1 MKKQLFTLLTLLV
14 MCVTGAWGSTV
25 DDLVEISSNYTF
37 IADDVTDNGTKGLSA
52 NTLYDSNRIFSPLG
66 NSYATNKGSSTIDG
80 VSHYNSLRVKSN
92 TQDVLAFKVGGACTL
107 TFYAQTTGKTGNDV
121 RPIKVGNAINDNT
134 YGTITDANE
143 DHVVNITTAGVIYL
157 TGTGDRFIAGFKV
170 TFPKPEITTQPVS
183 TSYQKGATASAL
195 TVAATASKGDL
206 NYQWYSCDDEEKT
219 NPATI
224 GGATTDSYTP
234 TTTSNGTFYYF
245 CRITDGNGYSDS
257 NVATIT
263 VAEATY
269 PTISVEATATS
280 VSLNAPVTLTGTIT
294 GVPEPTI
301 QWYSCDNAL
310 KTNAT
315 PINGA
320 TSTTYVPSTASANT
334 YYFYAVATNSLGSAT
349 SDVITLTVNPL
360 YTVTYAI
367 GDGTGVAPA
376 AVGEITKGTSIT
388 LPKNFTMY
396 KEGYTMTGWS
406 DGTDTY
412 ATGAQYTVNGDV
424 TLTAQYTANTVSLE
438 DRTNA
443 TTITFDFRREN
454 GAPTVQWGE
463 GSGAHVWVTQAT
475 VAGKTIDVKA
485 DINVTADGKVAN
497 ANWEDWVQ
505 INNTT
510 EIAVPSENGAIIKIS
525 AYDDKNVTT
534 VNGNT
539 KDSYA
544 SQVYTYNV
552 TNDGSI
558 AQIVMG
564 QGEGSAYYKYIEV
577 TLPSKSEV
585 LSATEVNTQ
594 FILTKENIDNYDF
607 VSVSTNN
614 WNTGKT
620 YGAYS
625 GDFYNMSSSDRKI
638 TMKVTGASSF
648 EVYVQNSNSGRG
660 YTVKIGDND
669 AVTVNH
675 GAGGL
680 ESSGV
685 FTIDDAS
692 ATTTIVIA
700 GTGSS
705 VYPVYAMFNPAVTAT
720 ITPTGYATFSSP
732 YALDFS
738 GTIEN
743 LDGAYYASAVAP
755 GSVTMTKL
763 NQTVPAETGLFLKGT
778 NGTVTIPVAASGT
791 EINGDNYLKPNT
803 SSSTVAASTENLYHY
818 VFAYTTSDSSNP
830 GFFNLGSDYTLDAG
844 KAYLETTT
852 SIKPAQSQ
860 GAKVSILFFDDNLT
874 GVKSIDASSNVNAN
888 ADKMYNLGGQ
898 LVGEGYKGIVIV
910 NGKKIVK

>member
-37 IADDVTDNGTKGLSA
+37 IADNITSNGTVKLTA
-52 NTLYDSNRIFSPLG
+52 NTLYDNGYIFAPTA
-66 NSYATNKGSSTIDG
+66 NSVATNKGNVTIG
-80 VSHYNSLRVKSN
+80 GASHLNSLRLKN
-92 TQDVLAFKVGGACTL
+92 TQDQLCFKVSGACTV
-107 TFYAQTTGKTGNDV
+107 TFYTQSHSSRGIQVGSAAGGTEYGSQTASTT
-121 RPIKVGNAINDNT
+121 
-134 YGTITDANE
+134 E
-143 DHVVNITTAGVIYL
+143 WSCNITEAGVVYL
-157 TGTGDRFIAGFKV
+157 SSYNGDFYFAGFKV

-245 CRITDGNGYSDS
+245 CRITDDNGYSDS

-334 YYFYAVATNSLGSAT
+334 YYFYAVATNSQGSAT

-396 KEGYTMTGWS
+396 KEGYTLTGWS
-406 DGTDTY
+406 DGAGTY

-552 TNDGSI
+552 TSDVST

-585 LSATEVNTQ
+585 LSATELNTQ
-594 FILTKENIDNYDF
+594 FVLTKENINSYDF
-607 VSVSTNN
+607 ISASTDN
-614 WNTGKT
+614 WNAGKT
-620 YGAYS
+620 YGGYS
-625 GDFYNMSSSDRKI
+625 GDFYNMSSTDRNL
-638 TMKVTGASSF
+638 TMKVTGANSF

-692 ATTTIVIA
+692 ATTTIVIT
-700 GTGSS
+700 GTGQS
-705 VYPVYAMFNPAVTAT
+705 VYPVYAMFNPAVTVT
-720 ITPTGYATFSSP
+720 IASSGYSSLGSA
-732 YALDFS
+732 YGLDFANATTS
-738 GTIEN
+738 TEN
-743 LDGAYYASAVAP
+743 AAKLTAFAATESSET
-755 GSVTMTKL
+755 SVKL
-763 NQTVPAETGLFLKGT
+763 VSIDEAPAETGVILKGT
-778 NGTVTIPVAASGT
+778 AGATYTIPVKANAAALT
-791 EINGDNYLKPNT
+791 VTNLLHAAVTATPILANT
-803 SSSTVAASTENLYHY
+803 SYILQGGLFHLVTEASD
-818 VFAYTTSDSSNP
+818 VP
-830 GFFNLGSDYTLDAG
+830 AG
-844 KAYLETTT
+844 KAYLVPGTTQARELTFFFDGETTGINVAT
-852 SIKPAQSQ
+852 EKKNTA
-860 GAKVSILFFDDNLT
+860 T
-874 GVKSIDASSNVNAN
+874 GIY
-888 ADKMYNLGGQ
+888 YNLAGQ
-898 LVGEGYKGIVIV
+898 RVNQPAKGIYVV
-910 NGKKIVK
+910 DGKKVIK

>member
-52 NTLYDSNRIFSPLG
+52 NTLYDSNRIFSPSG

-107 TFYAQTTGKTGNDV
+107 TFYAQTTGKTGKDV
-121 RPIKVGNAINDNT
+121 RPIKVGNAINDDT

-157 TGTGDRFIAGFKV
+157 TGTGDRYIAGFKV

-245 CRITDGNGYSDS
+245 CRITDDNGYSDS

-367 GDGTGVAPA
+367 GDGTGIAPA

-438 DRTNA
+438 DHTKA

-463 GSGAHVWVTQAT
+463 GSGAHVWVTQVT

-552 TNDGSI
+552 TSDVST
-558 AQIVMG
+558 AQIVMDK
-564 QGEGSAYYKYIEV
+564 GEGSAYYKYIEV

-607 VSVSTNN
+607 VSVSTDK

-625 GDFYNMSSSDRKI
+625 GDFYNMSSGRNI

-648 EVYVQNSNSGRG
+648 EVYVQNTNADRS
-660 YTVKIGDND
+660 YTVKIGNND

-675 GAGGL
+675 GGTGM

-685 FTIDDAS
+685 FAIDNAS
-692 ATTTIVIA
+692 ATTTIVIT
-700 GTGSS
+700 GTGQS
-705 VYPVYAMFNPAVTAT
+705 VYPVYAMFNPAVTVT
-720 ITPTGYATFSSP
+720 IASSGYSSLGSA
-732 YALDFS
+732 YGLDFANA
-738 GTIEN
+738 TTNTEN
-743 LDGAYYASAVAP
+743 AAKLTAFAATESSKT
-755 GSVTMTKL
+755 SVKL
-763 NQTVPAETGLFLKGT
+763 VSIDEAPAETGVILKGT
-778 NGTVTIPVAASGT
+778 AGATYTIPVKADAAALAVT
-791 EINGDNYLKPNT
+791 NLLHAAVTATPILANT
-803 SSSTVAASTENLYHY
+803 SYIMQGGKFHLVTE
-818 VFAYTTSDSSNP
+818 DSEVP
-830 GFFNLGSDYTLDAG
+830 AG
-844 KAYLETTT
+844 KAYLVPGTSQARELTFFFDGETTGINVAT
-852 SIKPAQSQ
+852 EKKNTA
-860 GAKVSILFFDDNLT
+860 T
-874 GVKSIDASSNVNAN
+874 GVY
-888 ADKMYNLGGQ
+888 YNLAGQ
-898 LVGEGYKGIVIV
+898 RVNQPTKGIYVV
-910 NGKKIVK
+910 DGKKVIK